1 MKNIH
6 LVPVNVTQLVE
17 QLTVK
22 NIRENEKNNYMLR
35 LEAIRDYCNESL
47 NKLNT
52 KQNMRSYK

>member
-17 QLTVK
+17 QINVK

-52 KQNMRSYK
+52 KQNMKVFK

>member
-17 QLTVK
+17 QINVK

>member
-17 QLTVK
+17 QLNVK